1 MKKLLLVLLVLLVCL
16 PALAQRQ
23 GRHEVATMASQ
34 TDPFY
39 DVTNSLYGATPDDNT
54 DDDATAIQ
62 AAIDACPNSGVTAPG
77 CTVYL
82 PCGEY
87 RIATGL
93 QLNTNDHNIRIIGGG
108 GKGGTGGHACTTI
121 TTLTDGIVMLTIGDD
136 DSSHFKGP
144 TIENIGFHNLFGQG
158 GDGTGGGIRVAL
170 ISGGTL
176 NNVTITGF
184 RGATGYALL
193 LDGSATI
200 WVDWWDIRNPDFRD
214 NETNILK
221 AGRVSDISIWGGK
234 IHGKL
239 AVCSEDGTTS
249 CSADTDCTGTCDA
262 DCTTTGIDGTDL
274 SASGRISLY
283 STTIHNV
290 GTGIDIGGWNDVNLT
305 NVVFESTGEYRKTE
319 DCAAT
324 VAVNVDAPAS
334 GGASGFDGRKHKFVG
349 TLMTNWASGFVG
361 DADTLDNVISG
372 AQFEAVT
379 TPCTLTAGT
388 FEVIATPDCDNY
400 LTKQITLASGE
411 GIFLGDGT
419 KSFIYDDAVD
429 NRFEVNDDFATSA
442 DLLVGATTTLGGADA
457 ERAEVNASGAYS
469 RKSAT
474 DTTSIISGFVG
485 AESFA
490 RINLDMDGELEWGTG
505 GTAWDVKLFE
515 PAAGELGI
523 APNTGDSAPALR
535 FYEDQ
540 AQGTDY
546 ISFQAAGTMAAATAY
561 ILPSAFPA
569 VTGYVLSSTD
579 AGVMS
584 WAASGGAEVNNLETI
599 ATDILADEIP
609 MGTANDTIV
618 YKAMPSTGTNG
629 CDGAGEALQY
639 NTTTDTWDCLTG
651 LGAGGT
657 VDTIQGDDDVPTSG
671 AVLSIDGDANGIDT
685 DVVGDILSV
694 TFDTTEIDGPTWGDA
709 TSSTWVF
716 DVGAA
721 DPTFAFTSDSL
732 VITNTATLTVPNDS
746 WGDAEVADALTLAGG
761 TIGTSAITLVQSAA
775 PTPTAEGVIEWE
787 TDDDHIIVGDGAAG
801 SVEFV
806 PAEDVSG
813 EATMDDSG
821 AVTLADS
828 VTVTGWVMGA
838 SSGTTPSV
846 DDNDT
851 SLATTA
857 FVQAETFAGDVSGTL
872 STTQVDDVQSATSNL
887 EAADNN
893 TTQVATTSFVQQ
905 EINGAGGTNLSCSG
919 GQCNV
924 DAVFLPL
931 AGGIMSAEFTADD
944 LGIEFAAGDTITD
957 CTNFSTTGGGIF
969 YDDSEGVFKKCQDNV
984 LSVMDTTG
992 GTPSFDQVTAGTNT
1006 NALVVGT
1013 GGTFTASGSGSIIA
1027 TRVDAVGAAPILF
1040 GSADVTEITINSDG
1054 LSSTIVEAELDII
1067 SDGAI
1072 DLASE
1077 VSGLLPENNLAASLA
1092 FDDGDLLSFAA
1103 GSITTAIEG
1112 ILLPGHATSCASATG
1127 EGQICVDRDDDSASL
1142 LWIGDGTTARNITGG
1157 GMTNWNIDGD
1167 NASPQTVGDGETA
1180 TVAGTAPISTSAAA
1194 TRTVTVSLDGDGVNA
1209 THIDETADYTFTTLS
1224 GKQDRNNTAV
1234 NDDDC
1239 TGEQGLW
1246 WYDTTDSQFEVCNA
1260 NSGTPIAITAAGGG
1274 DITAVGDCET
1284 SDCFTGA
1291 SGTTLSSNTDIIL
1304 DLDED
1309 NNGTESFQ
1317 ILDGAD
1323 ATVAE
1328 VTEAGL
1334 LTITEVRGIST
1345 DLTISTT
1352 AGNDVLIGDDST
1364 LLFIDGGLDNVA
1376 VGAAANPAKF
1386 SVLGSHTSADP
1397 VIGTELDADLTT
1409 AATGQGHQ
1417 VAIAND
1423 RGSFTTPAASTI
1435 ALLTSLFVEEP
1446 GITLGGGGATVTDSA
1461 SLFIKRQATE
1471 ATNNYSLWIDAGPF
1485 RLDGVQ
1491 YIQEQADADADI
1503 AGFGCGL
1510 RTMQV
1515 LTCSWVSVARW
1526 RTSTTSQM

>member
-1 MKKLLLVLLVLLVCL
+1 
-16 PALAQRQ
+16 
-23 GRHEVATMASQ
+23 
-34 TDPFY
+34 
-39 DVTNSLYGATPDDNT
+39 
-54 DDDATAIQ
+54 
-62 AAIDACPNSGVTAPG
+62 
-77 CTVYL
+77 
-82 PCGEY
+82 
-87 RIATGL
+87 
-93 QLNTNDHNIRIIGGG
+93 
-108 GKGGTGGHACTTI
+108 
-121 TTLTDGIVMLTIGDD
+121 
-136 DSSHFKGP
+136 
-144 TIENIGFHNLFGQG
+144 
-158 GDGTGGGIRVAL
+158 
-170 ISGGTL
+170 
-176 NNVTITGF
+176 
-184 RGATGYALL
+184 
-193 LDGSATI
+193 
-200 WVDWWDIRNPDFRD
+200 
-214 NETNILK
+214 
-221 AGRVSDISIWGGK
+221 
-234 IHGKL
+234 
-239 AVCSEDGTTS
+239 
-249 CSADTDCTGTCDA
+249 
-262 DCTTTGIDGTDL
+262 
-274 SASGRISLY
+274 
-283 STTIHNV
+283 
-290 GTGIDIGGWNDVNLT
+290 
-305 NVVFESTGEYRKTE
+305 
-319 DCAAT
+319 
-324 VAVNVDAPAS
+324 
-334 GGASGFDGRKHKFVG
+334 
-349 TLMTNWASGFVG
+349 
-361 DADTLDNVISG
+361 
-372 AQFEAVT
+372 
-379 TPCTLTAGT
+379 
-388 FEVIATPDCDNY
+388 
-400 LTKQITLASGE
+400 
-411 GIFLGDGT
+411 
-419 KSFIYDDAVD
+419 
-429 NRFEVNDDFATSA
+429 
-442 DLLVGATTTLGGADA
+442 
-457 ERAEVNASGAYS
+457 
-469 RKSAT
+469 
-474 DTTSIISGFVG
+474 
-485 AESFA
+485 
-490 RINLDMDGELEWGTG
+490 
-505 GTAWDVKLFE
+505 
-515 PAAGELGI
+515 
-523 APNTGDSAPALR
+523 
-535 FYEDQ
+535 
-540 AQGTDY
+540 
-546 ISFQAAGTMAAATAY
+546 
-561 ILPSAFPA
+561 
-569 VTGYVLSSTD
+569 
-579 AGVMS
+579 
-584 WAASGGAEVNNLETI
+584 
-599 ATDILADEIP
+599 
-609 MGTANDTIV
+609 
-618 YKAMPSTGTNG
+618 
-629 CDGAGEALQY
+629 
-639 NTTTDTWDCLTG
+639 
-651 LGAGGT
+651 
-657 VDTIQGDDDVPTSG
+657 
-671 AVLSIDGDANGIDT
+671 
-685 DVVGDILSV
+685 
-694 TFDTTEIDGPTWGDA
+694 
-709 TSSTWVF
+709 
-716 DVGAA
+716 
-721 DPTFAFTSDSL
+721 
-732 VITNTATLTVPNDS
+732 
-746 WGDAEVADALTLAGG
+746 
-761 TIGTSAITLVQSAA
+761 
-775 PTPTAEGVIEWE
+775 
-787 TDDDHIIVGDGAAG
+787 
-801 SVEFV
+801 
-806 PAEDVSG
+806 
-813 EATMDDSG
+813 
-821 AVTLADS
+821 
-828 VTVTGWVMGA
+828 
-838 SSGTTPSV
+838 
-846 DDNDT
+846 
-851 SLATTA
+851 
-857 FVQAETFAGDVSGTL
+857 
-872 STTQVDDVQSATSNL
+872 
-887 EAADNN
+887 
-893 TTQVATTSFVQQ
+893 
-905 EINGAGGTNLSCSG
+905 
-919 GQCNV
+919 
-924 DAVFLPL
+924 
-931 AGGIMSAEFTADD
+931 
-944 LGIEFAAGDTITD
+944 
-957 CTNFSTTGGGIF
+957 
-969 YDDSEGVFKKCQDNV
+969 
-984 LSVMDTTG
+984 MDTTG

-1142 LWIGDGTTARNITGG
+1142 LWIGDGNITGG

-1435 ALLTSLFVEEP
+1435 SLLTSLFVEEP

-1503 AGFGCGL
+1503 AGFGQLWVNTATPNELWFTDDAGTDVQLGVGGTVADLNDITNVTLTTPGDGSVLCFTGTANASNDCTVGGDLTATEDTGTITYAVTDDSHNHVITNIDAFTAAQLQTQTSDVTTFYTEDTVVPVADGGTGL
-1510 RTMQV
+1510 SSGTDGGILGFTATGTLASSALRWQHH
-1515 LTCSWVSVARW
+1515 SRW
-1526 RTSTTSQM
+1526 RCRCYANICCCWCDN